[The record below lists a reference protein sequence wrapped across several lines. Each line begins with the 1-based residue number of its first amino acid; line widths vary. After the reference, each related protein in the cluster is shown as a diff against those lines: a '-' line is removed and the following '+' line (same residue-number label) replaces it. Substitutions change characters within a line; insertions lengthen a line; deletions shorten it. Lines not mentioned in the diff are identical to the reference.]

1 MAWDEWE
8 RLKSEAADR
17 RPLRMQLNQV
27 PPEPSGGDIDQQ
39 GDLAVNQTDLA
50 AIGNAAFELHQDF
63 GQVSK
68 HARAASQKAAEGL
81 KTQGFALGGALDH
94 VASRWVDQSRSLL
107 DATAHISNHLDFTK
121 GAHAGDEVHIAGTV
135 SSIATLDAG
144 FNERKGT

>member
-8 RLKSEAADR
+8 RLKAEAADQQS
-17 RPLRMQLNQV
+17 PRMRLNQV
-27 PPEPSGGDIDQQ
+27 PPEPRGGGGSQQ

-50 AIGNAAFELHQDF
+50 AIGDAAFELHQDF
-63 GQVSK
+63 GRVSE
-68 HARAASQKAAEGL
+68 HARAASQKAAGGL

-94 VASRWVDQSRSLL
+94 VASRWIDQSRSLL

-121 GAHAGDEVHIAGTV
+121 GAHAGDEVHISGTV

-144 FNERKGT
+144 FNERKGA

>member
-8 RLKSEAADR
+8 QLKADAGDQRSQRL
-17 RPLRMQLNQV
+17 QLNQV
-27 PPEPSGGDIDQQ
+27 PPEPGGGGGSRQ

-50 AIGNAAFELHQDF
+50 AIGDAAFELRQDF
-63 GQVSK
+63 GRVSE
-68 HARAASQKAAEGL
+68 HARAASQRAAGGL

-94 VASRWVDQSRSLL
+94 VASRWIDQSRSLL

-121 GAHAGDEVHIAGTV
+121 GAHAGDEVHIAGAV

-144 FNERKGT
+144 FNERKGA